1 MDKLLKSLFDYQR
14 FEQQPELQK
23 VIDSVHAR
31 YSMRELNLDEL
42 EYVAAAGPLEYS
54 PDKKN
59 QERN

>member
-42 EYVAAAGPLEYS
+42 EYVAAAAPREYS

-59 QERN
+59 QERK

>member
-42 EYVAAAGPLEYS
+42 EYVAAAGPLEHS

-59 QERN
+59 QERK